1 LRGAP
6 DAENTFDAPT
16 NVHTVTVPVRLNN
29 AAVLEYEVPAM
40 SVTTI
45 RIKKGIAFQ
54 KYSHITKSRYTGL
67 P

>member
-45 RIKKGIAFQ
+45 RIKKE
-54 KYSHITKSRYTGL
+54 
-67 P
+67 